1 MIGKKDTLMRYRA
14 EIDGLRALAVI
25 PVVLFHAGFGW
36 ASGGFVGV
44 DVFFVISG
52 FLITSIIISELQQ
65 DQFSMTSFY
74 ERRARRILPALT
86 FMLLTC
92 VPASWIF
99 LNEYELG
106 RFADGL
112 LGIAFFVSN
121 IVFFKQDG
129 YFDEASEFNPLIH
142 TWSLAVEE
150 QFYILFPLL
159 LTILFRKGQF
169 KRKYIGFTLVT
180 LVSVSFILSIY
191 LVNID
196 ASGESASRAF
206 FLLPARVW
214 ELGFGAIAAFFLQSR
229 KGEPVKGK
237 LSGGL
242 AMAGIALILIPVGVY
257 DSTTPFPG
265 AFALT
270 PVVGTCL
277 VICFCDSESVAGKV
291 LRNHM
296 LVGIGLIS
304 YSLYL
309 WHQPVLA
316 FYRVLSGNLVIPVF
330 VAIGLV
336 AGSTLLA
343 VTSWHFVEQPFR
355 RKSEFSQ
362 RNVFLISSSSL
373 LLLIGLGMMSSAASN
388 GMEHRLARELEKS
401 EYVFFGNVDE
411 RLFIQER
418 LEGNLPDANTL
429 ILGSSRLMLG
439 SSEILGREVLNLSVS
454 GAELEDYIAFAP
466 ASVNAMR
473 VEEVF
478 IGADPWLL
486 RKQDPEGGRWT
497 SVEALFQQGIELLKA
512 ENEKKFKIENTKEE
526 TKSIFSEVMHDM
538 YSKVTLSTLST
549 DTGAASSRAKRAR
562 DGSHIYA
569 AAYQEMSDGERQPL
583 ISSHAY
589 YKMKTFS
596 FSDQRR
602 ERFEALLNFLKSR
615 GVDVKLVLTPYH
627 PDTFAII
634 NDKNMG
640 HLEAEAKFNDI
651 SKKLNIQI
659 VGSYDP
665 EKAGCER
672 NEFFDGMHPRASCV
686 EKFFGQ

>member
-1 MIGKKDTLMRYRA
+1 MRYRA

-25 PVVLFHAGFGW
+25 PVVFFHAGFGW

-52 FLITSIIISELQQ
+52 FLITSIIISELDQ
-65 DQFSMTSFY
+65 DHFSMTSFY
-74 ERRARRILPALT
+74 ERRARRILPALI

-92 VPASWIF
+92 VPAAWLF

-121 IVFFKQDG
+121 IVFFKQAG
-129 YFDEASEFNPLIH
+129 YFEEASEFNPLIH

-150 QFYILFPLL
+150 QFYILFPVLMIILFKKDHIKRNYMGPILLTVLL
-159 LTILFRKGQF
+159 L
-169 KRKYIGFTLVT
+169 
-180 LVSVSFILSIY
+180 SFILSVY
-191 LVNID
+191 FVSID
-196 ASGESASRAF
+196 DSRESASRAF

-214 ELGFGAIAAFFLQSR
+214 ELGFGAIAAFSLQSR
-229 KGEPVKGK
+229 KGEPVRGK
-237 LSGGL
+237 WSGGL
-242 AMAGIALILIPVGVY
+242 SMAGIALILIPVGVY

-265 AFALT
+265 ACALT

-277 VICFCDSESVAGKV
+277 VICFCDSESVTGKV
-291 LRNHM
+291 LRNPM
-296 LVGIGLIS
+296 LVGVGLIS

-330 VAIGLV
+330 VAIGLIAV
-336 AGSTLLA
+336 STLLA
-343 VTSWHFVEQPFR
+343 VSSFHFVEQPFR

-362 RNVFLISSSSL
+362 RSVFLISSSSL
-373 LLLIGLGMMSSAASN
+373 VLLVGLGMMSSAASN

-418 LEGNLPDANTL
+418 LKGHLPDADTL
-429 ILGSSRLMLG
+429 IFGSSRLMLG
-439 SSEILGREVLNLSVS
+439 SSDILGRDVLNFSVS

-466 ASVNAMR
+466 ASVNAIR
-473 VEEVF
+473 VKEVF

-497 SVEALFQQGIELLKA
+497 SVEALYQKGIELLQA
-512 ENEKKFKIENTKEE
+512 ENEKHSKIENTKEE
-526 TKSIFSEVMHDM
+526 AKAFFYVVMHDL

-569 AAYQEMSDGERQPL
+569 VDYQEMSDGERQPL
-583 ISSHAY
+583 ISSNAY
-589 YKMKTFS
+589 YKMKEFS

-602 ERFEALLNFLKSR
+602 ERFESLLNFLKSR

-634 NDKNMG
+634 KDKNMG
-640 HLEAEAKFNDI
+640 HLKAEAKFHDI

-665 EKAGCER
+665 KKAGCER
-672 NEFFDGMHPRASCV
+672 NEFFDGMHPRASCI
-686 EKFFGQ
+686 EKFLGQ